1 MTRARRETPLTA
13 VVAAGLILGCMMGG
27 GASAAESGPQD
38 LKCSFGTGTSWSYD
52 AGKFASK
59 PASPLSFEITDVNL
73 DAQTATLILD
83 DAHKGA
89 LKIVR
94 ALNANSF
101 LEVAN
106 EGFLNLTTIYD
117 RDPATGTQPAVH
129 SRHIGVV
136 GQPVFAQYAGSCVE
150 K

>member
-1 MTRARRETPLTA
+1 MTRAMRETTLR
-13 VVAAGLILGCMMGG
+13 VAAAAVFAVISVLSGHAI
-27 GASAAESGPQD
+27 AAEAGPKD
-38 LKCSFGTGTSWSYD
+38 LKCSFETGTSWSYD

-59 PASPLSFEITDVNL
+59 PASPLSFEITSINL
-73 DAQTATLILD
+73 DTQSATLILD
-83 DAHKGA
+83 EAHKGA

-94 ALNANSF
+94 ALNADSF

-117 RDPATGTQPAVH
+117 RDPVTGMQPAVH

>member
-1 MTRARRETPLTA
+1 MTRGLREAMWPAAIALTWLTCGA
-13 VVAAGLILGCMMGG
+13 VN
-27 GASAAESGPQD
+27 AAEEAPAAV
-38 LKCSFGTGTSWSYD
+38 KCTFEAGTSWSYD

-59 PASPLSFEITDVNL
+59 PASPINFEITSIDL
-73 DAQTATLILD
+73 EAQTATLILD

-94 ALNANSF
+94 ALNAISY

-106 EGFLNLTTIYD
+106 EGFLNLTTVYD
-117 RDPATGTQPAVH
+117 RDPATGVRAAVH

-136 GQPVFAQYAGSCVE
+136 GQPVFAQYAGTCVD